1 MMLESVEVYIND
13 QNFSGP
19 NDMTLLIY
27 GMGTSYEP
35 GTLLYSQPF
44 TPTVGGWETVT
55 LTTPVAV
62 TGEDLWVG
70 YEFTQIDAGIY
81 IPGTDG
87 GPNDPNGDFL
97 STGVGWSHL
106 SSNPALMYNWNIRAN
121 LNGDVLEHWLG
132 VAPLSGTIAIDGTLP
147 LDISYDA
154 TNLAIGTYGATIRF
168 LSNDPITPSLD
179 VPVTLDVAGVGVNEL
194 NKTAVMIF
202 PNPATDQINVVTK
215 AAVSSVTIS
224 DFTGKTVY
232 TGTSTSISVSNL
244 ANGVYFIKTVT
255 DQGTSNVKF
264 IKK

>member
-1 MMLESVEVYIND
+1 MLESVEVYIND

-19 NDMTLLIY
+19 NDMTLLVY

-35 GTLLYSQPF
+35 GTLIYSQPF
-44 TPTVGGWETVT
+44 TPTTGGWETIT
-55 LTTPVAV
+55 LTTPVLV

-106 SSNPALMYNWNIRAN
+106 SSNPALLYNWNIRAN
-121 LNGDVLEHWLG
+121 LNGDPLIHWLG
-132 VAPLSGTIAIDGTLP
+132 VSPLTGTIPVGESLP
-147 LDISYDA
+147 LAITYDA
-154 TNLAIGTYGATIRF
+154 TDLTNGTYGATIRF

-179 VPVTLDVAGVGVNEL
+179 VPVTLDVAGVGIGEQ
-194 NKTAVMIF
+194 NKTVVMIF
-202 PNPATDQINVVTK
+202 PNPATDQINVVTS
-215 AAVSSVTIS
+215 AAVSSVTIL
-224 DFTGKTVY
+224 DIAGKTVY
-232 TGTSTSISVSNL
+232 TGTSTSINISKL